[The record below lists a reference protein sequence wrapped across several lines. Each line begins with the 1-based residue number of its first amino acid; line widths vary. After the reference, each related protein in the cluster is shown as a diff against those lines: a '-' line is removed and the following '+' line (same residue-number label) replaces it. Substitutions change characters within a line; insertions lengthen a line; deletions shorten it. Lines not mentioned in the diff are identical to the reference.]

1 MRYAH
6 TKLLYQKSPHIAFFL
21 CIYQPEIFPAALC
34 TIQLEYDNARRDHME
49 IEIGLSDTAEI
60 FIVKYN
66 GEMLCE
72 TIPADAEIINKKKK

>member
-21 CIYQPEIFPAALC
+21 C
-34 TIQLEYDNARRDHME
+34 
-49 IEIGLSDTAEI
+49 LSDTAEI

-72 TIPADAEIINKKKK
+72 TIPEDAEIINKKTSEFYG

>member
-1 MRYAH
+1 
-6 TKLLYQKSPHIAFFL
+6 
-21 CIYQPEIFPAALC
+21 
-34 TIQLEYDNARRDHME
+34 ME

-72 TIPADAEIINKKKK
+72 TIPEDAEIINKKTSEFYG